1 MKKYNTPELTISSFD
16 VEDIITASGEMQN
29 GMIDFVDG
37 GLAGYVSATKADATV
52 YDTGAYFGW
61 DAH

>member
-16 VEDIITASGEMQN
+16 VEDVITTSGEYVT
-29 GMIDFVDG
+29 GIDTYANFTTDNSVG
-37 GLAGYVSATKADATV
+37 GAQQV
-52 YDTGAYFGW
+52 YATGAYFAW

>member
-16 VEDIITASGEMQN
+16 VEDIITNGSGVYGTGMETYAEYTSAN
-29 GMIDFVDG
+29 GE
-37 GLAGYVSATKADATV
+37 SAKTI
-52 YDTGAYFGW
+52 YDTGAYFAW